1 MAEVPWPWC
10 LKGNW
15 KICVALVPILLKT
28 GLVSLFLLPA
38 NPDEK
43 LGSSSNT
50 HLPMCYQASCS
61 DDNELN
67 LYTVNTPQLNALL
80 LKSCLIKSAN

>member
-28 GLVSLFLLPA
+28 GLVSLFLLPV

-43 LGSSSNT
+43 LSAPPQT
-50 HLPMCYQASCS
+50 HICLCA
-61 DDNELN
+61 
-67 LYTVNTPQLNALL
+67 TRLL
-80 LKSCLIKSAN
+80 AVMTMN

>member
-15 KICVALVPILLKT
+15 EICVALVPILLKT

-38 NPDEK
+38 NPDVE
-43 LGSSSNT
+43 LLAPPQT
-50 HLPMCYQASCS
+50 HIWLCG
-61 DDNELN
+61 
-67 LYTVNTPQLNALL
+67 TRLL
-80 LKSCLIKSAN
+80 AVMTMN